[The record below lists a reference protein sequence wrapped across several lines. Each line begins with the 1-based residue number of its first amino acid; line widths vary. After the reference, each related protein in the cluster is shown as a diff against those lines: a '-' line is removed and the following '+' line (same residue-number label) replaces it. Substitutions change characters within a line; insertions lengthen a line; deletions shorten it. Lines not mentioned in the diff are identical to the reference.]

1 MTTRKKITP
10 MSNESS
16 LQPLPERAPAVPGP
30 AAVTYVQVATPP
42 KGASVTSFVLGL
54 VSIVMGFTF
63 FLPLIGLIC
72 AFVGLAREPAGRAYA
87 VVGLLLNGFFILM
100 WTIFGS
106 ILISFMTNF
115 F

>member
-1 MTTRKKITP
+1 MIVAACVYSRTDEDK
-10 MSNESS
+10 MSNWYAIRTAARR
-16 LQPLPERAPAVPGP
+16 ER
-30 AAVTYVQVATPP
+30 QVA
-42 KGASVTSFVLGL
+42 ASLAER
-54 VSIVMGFTF
+54 GFTF

-72 AFVGLAREPAGRAYA
+72 AVVGLAREPAGRAYA

-100 WTIFGS
+100 WVIFGS

>member
-1 MTTRKKITP
+1 
-10 MSNESS
+10 MSNEST
-16 LQPLPERAPAVPGP
+16 LQPLPEQAPAPPGP
-30 AAVTYVQVATPP
+30 SAVTYVQVASPP

-72 AFVGLAREPAGRAYA
+72 ALVGLAREPAGRAYA

-100 WTIFGS
+100 WIIFGS